1 MIDGIHFLCAQ
12 YIKYNFNHVA
22 ERSLAR
28 PDGPKSNRE
37 NMRYPTIIIPHL
49 AALGW
54 VWSLLLASC
63 MYYYYFL

>member
-1 MIDGIHFLCAQ
+1 MGFIFYVPSI
-12 YIKYNFNHVA
+12 YIKYNFDHVA

-49 AALGW
+49 AALE
-54 VWSLLLASC
+54 SC
-63 MYYYYFL
+63 VYYYYFL